1 MVEVNVK
8 FGSFGYDRQFPPFW
22 LRGGGVVMVIAVTLS
37 PSCWCMGIAKREA
50 TRTCMR
56 RGNYV
61 ALSGVYL
68 FLGPKWI

>member
-8 FGSFGYDRQFPPFW
+8 FGLFGYIRWFAPFW
-22 LRGGGVVMVIAVTLS
+22 LRGGGVAMVIAVMLS
-37 PSCWCMGIAKREA
+37 PFCWCVGIAKREA

-56 RGNYV
+56 R
-61 ALSGVYL
+61 S